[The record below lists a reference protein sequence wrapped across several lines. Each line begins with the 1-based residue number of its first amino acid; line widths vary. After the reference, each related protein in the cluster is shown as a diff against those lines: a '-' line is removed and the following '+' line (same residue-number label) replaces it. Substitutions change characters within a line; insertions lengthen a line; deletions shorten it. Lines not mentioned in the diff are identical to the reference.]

1 MKTAEKVLN
10 VLAKNLGYTVV
21 LVAAIILFAIFSDG
35 LIDGVI
41 TALSA
46 VIGYTCVV
54 MLYKEFAKESAKKP
68 VKTTVQKKP
77 VSKKRK

>member
-1 MKTAEKVLN
+1 MNTAEKILN

-21 LVAAIILFAIFSDG
+21 LGIAIVLFAIFSDG
-35 LIDGVI
+35 LISGVI

-54 MLYKEFAKESAKKP
+54 MLYKEFAKAPAAKPVRAAKKP
-68 VKTTVQKKP
+68 AARKKA
-77 VSKKRK
+77 K

>member
-1 MKTAEKVLN
+1 MNTAEKILN

-21 LVAAIILFAIFSDG
+21 LGIAIVLFAIFSDG
-35 LIDGVI
+35 LISGVI

-54 MLYKEFAKESAKKP
+54 MLYKEFAKAPVAKPARAAKKP
-68 VKTTVQKKP
+68 ATRKKA
-77 VSKKRK
+77 K

>member
-1 MKTAEKVLN
+1 MKTAEKILN

-46 VIGYTCVV
+46 VIGYICVV

-68 VKTTVQKKP
+68 VKPTAQKKP